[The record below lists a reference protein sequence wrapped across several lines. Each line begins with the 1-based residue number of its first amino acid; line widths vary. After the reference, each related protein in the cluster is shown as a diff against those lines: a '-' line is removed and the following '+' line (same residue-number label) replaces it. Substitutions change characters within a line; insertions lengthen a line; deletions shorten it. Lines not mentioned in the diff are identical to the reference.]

1 VWLTPRR
8 MDGMRETVMHF
19 SCDRDYNKG
28 HKCGPGK
35 LFYIKREEEEDRE
48 MEPSQGLE
56 PKENT
61 PTI

>member
-1 VWLTPRR
+1 
-8 MDGMRETVMHF
+8 MDGRRETVMRF
-19 SCDRDYNKG
+19 SCDSDYNKG

-48 MEPSQGLE
+48 MEPSQGLG

>member
-8 MDGMRETVMHF
+8 MDGGRETVIRF
-19 SCDRDYNKG
+19 SCDSDYNKG
-28 HKCGPGK
+28 HKCEPRK

-61 PTI
+61 PAI